1 MDSTAQRAALAAL
14 IEQHGES
21 YAALSRRIG
30 RNAAYLQ
37 QFITR
42 GHPRELAERDRQF
55 LARYFGVPD
64 AALGGAEPPEVAE
77 VARLDLG
84 ASAGPGGMV
93 DSEARRRPALLAAD
107 LLRQLGVRRGA
118 ASVIRV
124 AGDSMAPTLC
134 DGDEILVDADR
145 RAIDSGVFVVRA
157 DGVLLVKRLRRAV
170 GGVELVSDNPDYPP
184 LFQRGEAV
192 DVIGRVVWLSRTI

>member
-37 QFITR
+37 QFVTR

-55 LARYFGVPD
+55 LARYLGVAD
-64 AALGGAEPPEVAE
+64 SALGGGELPGVAE
-77 VARLDLG
+77 VPRLDLG
-84 ASAGPGGMV
+84 ASAGPGGIV
-93 DSEARRRPALLAAD
+93 DVEARRRPALLADD
-107 LLRQLGVRRGA
+107 LLRQLGVRRTA

-124 AGDSMAPTLC
+124 AGESMEPTLC
-134 DGDEILVDADR
+134 DGDEILVDRDR
-145 RAIDSGVFVVRA
+145 REVGPGVHVVRA
-157 DGVLLVKRLRRAV
+157 DGVLLVKRLRRAI

-184 LFQRGEAV
+184 VLRRGE
-192 DVIGRVVWLSRTI
+192 DVELIGRVVWLGRTI